1 MEEKKNTKITLGSS
15 ICGTLLTIAIIAI
28 RAFQTGAEPMSE
40 WSAKSW
46 LLMTLPLTWPF
57 LVFVAGGCLW
67 LFAALLSAIFSKR
80 K

>member
-1 MEEKKNTKITLGSS
+1 MEEKKNTRITLGSS

-28 RAFQTGAEPMSE
+28 RAFQSGAEPMSD
-40 WSAKSW
+40 WSVKSW

-57 LVFVAGGCLW
+57 IVFVAGGGLW